1 MTITFSDLVK
11 IYRQSKFIENSDKAM
26 FCSNSEEDYT
36 LLERLA
42 AEEETAIEIL
52 SETVSVGETIEL
64 VLRQPQFK
72 LGRLFDNFEAFIK
85 GDMGQLHSPISQS
98 EYFIKAD
105 KVSSADAEKPNY
117 YHYYEQVKQ
126 FIQQLN
132 SMAAYVDNVNKKLV
146 FFRVIVHI
154 CG

>member
-72 LGRLFDNFEAFIK
+72 LGRLFDNFGLF
-85 GDMGQLHSPISQS
+85 
-98 EYFIKAD
+98 
-105 KVSSADAEKPNY
+105 
-117 YHYYEQVKQ
+117 
-126 FIQQLN
+126 
-132 SMAAYVDNVNKKLV
+132 
-146 FFRVIVHI
+146 VHI